1 MSIARVVILS
11 VNSNLILFCILKA
24 FLLVDISTLATYR
37 YLELLI
43 SYIASYLIF
52 DQLPQSTILYGGII
66 IVSSIIFI
74 IKSEYKVDY
83 KNNHK

>member
-11 VNSNLILFCILKA
+11 VNSNLILFCILRA

-52 DQLPQSTILYGGII
+52 DQLPQSTILYGRII
-66 IVSSIIFI
+66 IVSSITFI
-74 IKSEYKVDY
+74 IKSEYK
-83 KNNHK
+83 N

>member
-11 VNSNLILFCILKA
+11 VNSNLILFCILRA

-66 IVSSIIFI
+66 IVSSITFI
-74 IKSEYKVDY
+74 IKSEY
-83 KNNHK
+83 NN